1 MRRVVFL
8 SSPDVWQRG
17 HGPNHPLKPERL
29 QRTHDL
35 LKGFGAFDEPD
46 VRVVSPRPAT
56 REELAFFHD
65 PDYIALVEA
74 LSEGKSRPI
83 ARRHGF
89 GPGDN
94 PIFEGMF
101 ESERLKVGSALQAAE
116 LLVAGE
122 CEVAF
127 SYSGGLHHG
136 GPDFASGFCVFN
148 DAAVAINYLLAQGK
162 RVAYIDVDVHHGD
175 GVQNAF
181 YSSDRVLTISLH
193 QDGRTLFP
201 GTGFE
206 DETGAGNG
214 IGYNVNVPLPPFTA
228 DAEYILAFEQ
238 IVPPLVERFG
248 PDIIVSQLGVDTHFR
263 DPLANLALTT
273 EGQSK
278 IFKSLSNISHLWLAL
293 GGGGYDVDVV
303 PRSWTLA
310 FGAMIDIDWPEP
322 LPESYREIYGGH
334 WLRDQ
339 EAIEIEGGRHH
350 EIQRAVK
357 DTVSIVK
364 SLHAIHL

>member
-1 MRRVVFL
+1 
-8 SSPDVWQRG
+8 
-17 HGPNHPLKPERL
+17 
-29 QRTHDL
+29 
-35 LKGFGAFDEPD
+35 
-46 VRVVSPRPAT
+46 
-56 REELAFFHD
+56 
-65 PDYIALVEA
+65 
-74 LSEGKSRPI
+74 
-83 ARRHGF
+83 
-89 GPGDN
+89 
-94 PIFEGMF
+94 MF
-101 ESERLKVGSALQAAE
+101 ESERLKVGSAVQAAE

-122 CEVAF
+122 CQTAF

-162 RVAYIDVDVHHGD
+162 RVAYIDIDVHHGD

-181 YSSDRVLTISLH
+181 YNSDRVLTISLH

-206 DETGAGNG
+206 DETGVDSG
-214 IGYNVNVPLPPFTA
+214 IGYNVNVPLPPLTG
-228 DAEYILAFEQ
+228 DAEYVFAFEQ
-238 IVPPLVERFG
+238 IVPPLVQRFE

-278 IFKSLSNISHLWLAL
+278 IFKSLNNICPLWLAL
-293 GGGGYDVDVV
+293 GGGGYDINVV

-310 FGAMIDIDWPEP
+310 FGAMIAVDWPEP
-322 LPESYREIYGGH
+322 LPESYRETYGGH

-339 EAIEIEGGRHH
+339 ETIELEGGRHH
-350 EIQRAVK
+350 EIQRTVQ
-357 DTVSIVK
+357 DTVSTVR
-364 SLHAIHL
+364 SLHNLYL